1 MAVLT
6 LNTNG
11 TGLQMSVPY
20 GQLVSDSCVKKKVEV
35 GTYIDTN
42 SERITNVAAT
52 PAHTKRNPYT
62 APAGPPLC
70 KYRQY
75 LRYRWSRSVLTSGML
90 AKKAYGVCISP
101 RQKYRHILKSQ
112 DHSHDNSFPS
122 NQNCTTET
130 KHGHQSKV
138 ALFQLVQIAMCVF
151 TEIPPSKRD
160 ASPSVPDWHHPA
172 PCG

>member
-11 TGLQMSVPY
+11 TGLQTLVPY
-20 GQLVSDSCVKKKVEV
+20 GELVSDSCVKKEAV

-75 LRYRWSRSVLTSGML
+75 ICAIDGRDQSLLLVCLQEKTMEYILAHVKDIDISYESRSLT
-90 AKKAYGVCISP
+90 
-101 RQKYRHILKSQ
+101 RQFLPK
-112 DHSHDNSFPS
+112 
-122 NQNCTTET
+122 
-130 KHGHQSKV
+130 
-138 ALFQLVQIAMCVF
+138 
-151 TEIPPSKRD
+151 
-160 ASPSVPDWHHPA
+160 
-172 PCG
+172 

>member
-1 MAVLT
+1 MAVLA

-11 TGLQMSVPY
+11 TGLQTSVPY
-20 GQLVSDSCVKKKVEV
+20 GELVSDSCVKKEAV

-90 AKKAYGVCISP
+90 ARKAYGVFISP
-101 RQKYRHILKSQ
+101 RQRYRHILRVKITHTTIPSQ
-112 DHSHDNSFPS
+112 VIRIVQLNPS
-122 NQNCTTET
+122 MDINPKLRCF
-130 KHGHQSKV
+130 S
-138 ALFQLVQIAMCVF
+138 
-151 TEIPPSKRD
+151 
-160 ASPSVPDWHHPA
+160 
-172 PCG
+172 